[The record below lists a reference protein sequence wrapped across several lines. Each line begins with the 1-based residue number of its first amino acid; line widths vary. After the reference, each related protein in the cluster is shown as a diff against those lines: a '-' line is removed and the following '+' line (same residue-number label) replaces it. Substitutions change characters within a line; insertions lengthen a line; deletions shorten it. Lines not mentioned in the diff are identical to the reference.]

1 MSKNIH
7 IIVVHGIGTPL
18 PGYSEPLTRGVTA
31 KFNRY
36 LQDALKSKEDFSP
49 SIVVREV
56 IWDGVLAG
64 NQEKLAALLRKGFND
79 HAASGFRAVL
89 SKVFSFVTGPLLKAR
104 TNFAAEAVSDILG
117 YKNPDAYP
125 HIHKCI
131 SDVIDA
137 VLPLSSDPSDKQ
149 HLSIICHSLGTVISS
164 DFVYDRQKKFGRVH
178 ENFNFNNFFTL
189 GSPIALFALQ
199 YGVRLFRSPIRLESE
214 QGQWINILDLDDPVA
229 YPLKN
234 LNPSYDKAVTLDREV
249 NTGNFGVSHIRYFEN
264 DVVQQTIAVKLAED
278 WRKLNNR

>member
-36 LQDALKSKEDFSP
+36 LQDALKSKEEFSS

-104 TNFAAEAVSDILG
+104 TNFAAVSDIRL
-117 YKNPDAYP
+117 
-125 HIHKCI
+125 
-131 SDVIDA
+131 SRR
-137 VLPLSSDPSDKQ
+137 LSS
-149 HLSIICHSLGTVISS
+149 
-164 DFVYDRQKKFGRVH
+164 
-178 ENFNFNNFFTL
+178 
-189 GSPIALFALQ
+189 
-199 YGVRLFRSPIRLESE
+199 
-214 QGQWINILDLDDPVA
+214 
-229 YPLKN
+229 YP
-234 LNPSYDKAVTLDREV
+234 
-249 NTGNFGVSHIRYFEN
+249 
-264 DVVQQTIAVKLAED
+264 
-278 WRKLNNR
+278 